1 MQPSANI
8 HLELQRC
15 AELLEELRSAGS
27 PDDFDDRWQRFL
39 GHLERV
45 WNKCQ
50 NHFGKSPKWNG
61 WKGRYERQRRTD
73 PLLSYLTNA
82 RGAHEH
88 TVSDITN
95 KKPGSIGL
103 GAGPGGSV
111 HIKRLTIGP
120 NGQIQ
125 GEWDGDLKVTFNP
138 GRADPAP
145 VVNRGRAY
153 AVPTTHLGSPL
164 PDTTAVTLG
173 KAGLVFYK
181 QLVSDAEHFFV
192 K

>member
-1 MQPSANI
+1 MQPSPNI

-15 AELLEELRSAGS
+15 AELLEQLHSVTS
-27 PDDFDDRWQRFL
+27 PNEFDDRWQRFL

-50 NHFGKSPKWNG
+50 NHFGKSPKWHG
-61 WKGRYERQRRTD
+61 WKGRYEKQRRID

-88 TVSDITN
+88 TVSDITD
-95 KKPGSIGL
+95 KKPSSIGL
-103 GAGPGGSV
+103 GAGPSGTV

-125 GEWDGDLKVTFNP
+125 GDWDGDLKVTFNP
-138 GRADPAP
+138 ERVDPAP
-145 VVNRGRAY
+145 IINRGKTY
-153 AVPTTHLGSPL
+153 AVPTTHLGTAL
-164 PDTTAVTLG
+164 CDTTAVTLG
-173 KAGLVFYK
+173 RFGLAFYK
-181 QLVSDAEHFFV
+181 QLVSDADQFFAL
-192 K
+192 